1 MHRAAA
7 AVVLA
12 ALASPGAAV
21 RQEVSLADLRQRA
34 GAYVLD
40 YHRRLEAIVAEEHY
54 VQRSVTPPPSR
65 GGGDAGGTVERTLRS
80 DFMLLPGAAGE
91 EGWFA
96 FRDVFEVDGRTIGSQ
111 RGRLER
117 WLTGS
122 RASFLR
128 NARALAIDQA
138 RYNVGPI
145 LRTIN
150 VPTLALEVLMP
161 EKQARFRFRRAGA
174 TRSGDAAV
182 SVVTFEERRR
192 PTIIRTP
199 EGRDL
204 PARGTLWIEEATGR
218 VVRTELRT
226 GNAARDQ
233 VEATITV
240 TYALVPRLG
249 LLLPA
254 SMDERYAGRG
264 SAITCTAVYSNFRRF
279 ETGARIVRPPR

>member
-7 AVVLA
+7 VVVLA
-12 ALASPGAAV
+12 ALASPGAAA
-21 RQEVSLADLRQRA
+21 RQKVSLADLRERA

-54 VQRSVTPPPSR
+54 VQRSTSAPSR
-65 GGGDAGGTVERTLRS
+65 GGRGAGDPVERTLRS

-96 FRDVFEVDGRTIGSQ
+96 FRDVFEVDGQPVGSQ

-161 EKQARFRFRRAGA
+161 EKQDRFRFRRAA
-174 TRSGDAAV
+174 RSDDAAV

-204 PARGTLWIEEATGR
+204 PARGTLWIEDATGR

-226 GNAARDQ
+226 GNTARDQ

-264 SAITCTAVYSNFRRF
+264 TGITCTAVYSNFRRF